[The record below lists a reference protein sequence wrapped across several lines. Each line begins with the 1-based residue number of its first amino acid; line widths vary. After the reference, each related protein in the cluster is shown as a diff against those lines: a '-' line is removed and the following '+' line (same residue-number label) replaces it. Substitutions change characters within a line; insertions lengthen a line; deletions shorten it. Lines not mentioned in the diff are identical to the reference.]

1 VLTSVRIPVDRIAAE
16 LISRCL
22 REIDDGP
29 TSEPGLVVPTEIAVG
44 GSA

>member
-16 LISRCL
+16 LVGRCL
-22 REIDDGP
+22 RESDDGP
-29 TSEPGLVVPTEIAVG
+29 TSEPGMVVPTEIAVG

>member
-16 LISRCL
+16 LIACCL
-22 REIDDGP
+22 REIDDGTVP
-29 TSEPGLVVPTEIAVG
+29 SAGILIPTEIAPG